1 MRLIPLVV
9 VLLVLAG
16 CGDGGAPA
24 PSETK
29 AAPQVKKNPPPKDEA
44 RWFPKKDQVSME
56 LVPDHILG
64 KDYLPGG
71 NLGKYKAG
79 GKEYEMFLIKTAGNQ
94 DAALLVFDIKKDLKD
109 SKLIPHFGGYFGQDN
124 GRDVFVFAKNAWLV
138 GIAGL
143 GEKDAD
149 AVAREF
155 AVRLQ

>member
-1 MRLIPLVV
+1 MRLI
-9 VLLVLAG
+9 LLAILLALAG
-16 CGDGGAPA
+16 CGDSPPPA
-24 PSETK
+24 ETNTV
-29 AAPQVKKNPPPKDEA
+29 PVKKNPPPKDEA

-71 NLGKYKAG
+71 NVGKYKAG
-79 GKEYEMFLIKTAGNQ
+79 AKEYEMFLIKTAGNQ

-109 SKLIPHFGGYFGQDN
+109 SKLVPHFGGYFGKDN

-143 GEKDAD
+143 GEKQAD
-149 AVAREF
+149 AVARDF
-155 AVRLQ
+155 AARLQ